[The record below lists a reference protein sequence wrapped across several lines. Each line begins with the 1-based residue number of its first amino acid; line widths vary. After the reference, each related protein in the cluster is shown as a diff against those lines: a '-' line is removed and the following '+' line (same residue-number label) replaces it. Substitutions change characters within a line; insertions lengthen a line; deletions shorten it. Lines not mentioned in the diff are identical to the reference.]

1 MGNKTSPEEMIRNDA
16 TWKALRLTR
25 PSFIKIK
32 LLPQIKESAI
42 KINQLR
48 NLLFKA
54 YKQVFFLKRKGE

>member
-1 MGNKTSPEEMIRNDA
+1 MGSKTSPEEMIRNDA

-54 YKQVFFLKRKGE
+54 YKQVIFLKRKGE